1 MQRRHFLQTSVAALA
16 VTGSSSA
23 IHATTKTPAHHDIT
37 ISRFKFVPDTLDVRI
52 GDTITWLNKDIA
64 PHTATANDDSWT
76 TDELG
81 KKQSQTLT
89 ITTEMSGKYY
99 CVYHPHMKAKLI
111 ITS

>member
-1 MQRRHFLQTSVAALA
+1 MQRRRFLQTSVAAVV
-16 VTGSSSA
+16 VTGSSSKL
-23 IHATTKTPAHHDIT
+23 HATTKAPTHYDIT
-37 ISRFKFVPDTLDVRI
+37 ITRFKFVPDTLDVHL

-81 KKQSQTLT
+81 KKQSQSLT
-89 ITTEMSGKYY
+89 VTAEMSGDYY
-99 CVYHPHMKAKLI
+99 CVYHPHMKAKLN